1 MTARTTTNKNKRAT
15 DPASRAVAVI
25 GAGYVGLPTAATLA
39 HFGHRVVL
47 AERDEARLAAL
58 RSGRMPIV
66 ESGLDD
72 LVAEG
77 VAAGN
82 LHFPSSA
89 AEAVAGASFVFLCVP
104 TPQGNDGSADLSFVQ
119 AAAKELGPLLEH
131 GTIVVNKST
140 VPVGSATFV
149 EQVIGRSDVR
159 VVSNPEFLREGHAVR
174 DSLHPDRLVVGADDA
189 HAAATVGNL
198 FASTGAPLIV
208 TDATTS
214 ETIKYASN
222 AFLATKLSYVN
233 AVAGLCEE
241 VGADVRDVML
251 GLGYDKRI
259 GFEYLHPGPGWGGS
273 CLPKDTRALL
283 HIAEEAGYDF
293 SLLAGAIASN
303 ERQLARVVAKV
314 EIACGGSVDGVTVAV
329 WGLTFK
335 ANTEARR
342 DSPSLEIAHRL
353 IGLGARVQAF
363 DPTVPVEGD
372 GHADAVPD
380 DLSGLLLREDPY
392 EAARGASVV
401 VVLTEWDDFR
411 WLDFGR
417 VLSLMAVGS
426 IVDARNLLDPAAVRR
441 IGFVYTGIGRR

>member
-1 MTARTTTNKNKRAT
+1 
-15 DPASRAVAVI
+15 
-25 GAGYVGLPTAATLA
+25 L
-39 HFGHRVVL
+39 
-47 AERDEARLAAL
+47 
-58 RSGRMPIV
+58 
-66 ESGLDD
+66 ES
-72 LVAEG
+72 
-77 VAAGN
+77 
-82 LHFPSSA
+82 
-89 AEAVAGASFVFLCVP
+89 
-104 TPQGNDGSADLSFVQ
+104 
-119 AAAKELGPLLEH
+119 

-149 EQVIGRSDVR
+149 ERVIGRPDVR
-159 VVSNPEFLREGHAVR
+159 VVSNPEFLREGNAVR

-189 HAAATVGNL
+189 HAAALVGAL

-259 GFEYLHPGPGWGGS
+259 GFEFLHPGPGWGGS

-283 HIAEEAGYDF
+283 HIAQESGYDF

-303 ERQLARVVAKV
+303 EQQLARVVAKV
-314 EIACGGSVDGVTVAV
+314 ETACAGSVDGETVAV

-335 ANTEARR
+335 ANTNDRR

-353 IGLGARVQAF
+353 IALGARVQAF
-363 DPTVPVEGD
+363 DPTVSVAAGD
-372 GHADAVPD
+372 PDEVVPD
-380 DLSGLLLREDPY
+380 DLSGLLLRADPY
-392 EAARGASVV
+392 EATTGASVV
-401 VVLTEWDDFR
+401 VVLTEWDEFR
-411 WLDFGR
+411 WLDFAR
-417 VLSLMAVGS
+417 VLAAMATPS
-426 IVDARNLLDPAAVRR
+426 IVDARNLLDPAALRR
-441 IGFVYTGIGRR
+441 MGFAYTGIGRR

>member
-1 MTARTTTNKNKRAT
+1 MSTRRDKRST
-15 DPASRAVAVI
+15 DPASHKVAVI

-47 AERDEARLAAL
+47 AERDESRLTAL

-66 ESGLDD
+66 EPGLDD

-77 VAAGN
+77 VATGA
-82 LHFPSSA
+82 LRFSA
-89 AEAVAGASFVFLCVP
+89 LSTEAVVGAEFVFLCVP
-104 TPQGNDGSADLSFVQ
+104 TPQGDDGSADLSYVE
-119 AAAKELGPLLEH
+119 AAAKEIGPLLGR

-149 EQVIGRSDVR
+149 ERVIGRPDIR
-159 VVSNPEFLREGHAVR
+159 VVSNPEFLQEGNAVR
-174 DSLHPDRLVVGADDA
+174 GSLRPDRLVVGAEDA
-189 HAAATVGNL
+189 HAATMVGAL
-198 FASTGAPLIV
+198 FATTGAPLIV

-241 VGADVRDVML
+241 VGADVRDVIL

-259 GFEYLHPGPGWGGS
+259 GFEFLHPGPGWGGS

-283 HIAEEAGYDF
+283 HIAHEVGYDF

-303 ERQLARVVAKV
+303 EQQLARVVTKV
-314 EIACGGSVDGVTVAV
+314 ETACGGTVDDVTVAV

-335 ANTEARR
+335 ANTDDRR
-342 DSPSLEIAHRL
+342 NSPSLEIARRL
-353 IGLGARVQAF
+353 VALGARVQVF
-363 DPTVPVEGD
+363 DPTVSAVSGD
-372 GHADAVPD
+372 PEDEVAE
-380 DLSGLLLREDPY
+380 DLSGLLVRADPY
-392 EAARGASVV
+392 EASAGASVV
-401 VVLTEWDDFR
+401 VVLTEWDEFR
-411 WLDFGR
+411 WLDFAR
-417 VLSLMAVGS
+417 VLAVMAAPS

-441 IGFVYTGIGRR
+441 MGFTYTGIGRR